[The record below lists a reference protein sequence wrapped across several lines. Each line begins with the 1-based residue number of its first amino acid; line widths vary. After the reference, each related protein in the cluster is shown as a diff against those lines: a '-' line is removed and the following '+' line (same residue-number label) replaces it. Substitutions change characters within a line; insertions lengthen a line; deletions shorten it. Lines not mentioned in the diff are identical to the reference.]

1 MDMNEIF
8 EQIVEDYSLFED
20 NPFCNEEPEEKIQY
34 EGAELFN
41 EGE

>member
-1 MDMNEIF
+1 MDMNVIF
-8 EQIVEDYSLFED
+8 EQIVKDYSLFED

-34 EGAELFN
+34 EGAELLN